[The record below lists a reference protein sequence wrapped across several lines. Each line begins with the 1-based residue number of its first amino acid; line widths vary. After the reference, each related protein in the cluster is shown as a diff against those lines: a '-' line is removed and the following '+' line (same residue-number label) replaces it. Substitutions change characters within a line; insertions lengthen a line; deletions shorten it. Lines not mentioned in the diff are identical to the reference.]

1 MFSRPT
7 ELSTTWFNAFNES
20 AFDVCQH
27 KIKHCEP
34 GQQVLET
41 RLRHQSTYHI
51 PTSEYPECLLHH
63 VHPTKNSPTT
73 ELLFIPPSG
82 VFFAR
87 NWSQSKH
94 VTPSQMSK
102 FLLLENISLSK
113 ARWASWCNPLQAGAF
128 LFVGPKVLKRL
139 HMWKIRVA
147 GTNVYNLEVGR
158 HISKVQK
165 YRLLT
170 TYYISLSLSL
180 HRRLNESSRW
190 LKASQGPKQ
199 EGTSHICL
207 LAFFGN
213 I

>member
-1 MFSRPT
+1 MSVNTRSNTANQASKYWKPG
-7 ELSTTWFNAFNES
+7 LDIKAPIISQPVNILNVYYTT
-20 AFDVCQH
+20 CIQQ
-27 KIKHCEP
+27 KIP
-34 GQQVLET
+34 Q
-41 RLRHQSTYHI
+41 
-51 PTSEYPECLLHH
+51 
-63 VHPTKNSPTT
+63 TT

-170 TYYISLSLSL
+170 TYYIF
-180 HRRLNESSRW
+180 
-190 LKASQGPKQ
+190 
-199 EGTSHICL
+199 L
-207 LAFFGN
+207 LAFLEISKWLTQLFWQS
-213 I
+213 